1 MQPPNDDE
9 QNRVLRINDLVIS
22 RFRFPLASVEFG
34 GDSGGFT
41 LALRPQGQNEAEG
54 PSEKGEHPLGE

>member
-9 QNRVLRINDLVIS
+9 QNRALRVNDLVTS

-41 LALRPQGQNEAEG
+41 LSLWPHGQNEAEG
-54 PSEKGEHPLGE
+54 PSEKGEHLPG